1 MYIYKTI
8 KISAPTW
15 NEEFELPDISCF
27 VSDVQD
33 YFDYIIK
40 RHQIATNN
48 DSIRKYVNEI
58 EKRIT
63 FKIKT
68 GQHLERLTSKAM
80 NLLRNTKSK
89 IIKNENGENVSHLEV
104 TEVVLINCNIVN
116 NDCQQDSIVLY
127 TFVLNKLFGE
137 LFDISSKNFIF

>member
-1 MYIYKTI
+1 
-8 KISAPTW
+8 
-15 NEEFELPDISCF
+15 
-27 VSDVQD
+27 
-33 YFDYIIK
+33 
-40 RHQIATNN
+40 
-48 DSIRKYVNEI
+48 
-58 EKRIT
+58 
-63 FKIKT
+63 
-68 GQHLERLTSKAM
+68 M

-89 IIKNENGENVSHLEV
+89 IIENENGENVSHLEV